1 MSEKR
6 FFGFGEFGA
15 WVRSQ
20 VQTLTDHLNLKLGE
34 VDQTLQRKADQSAL
48 DSTNQAVANKANQN
62 EVSDALDN
70 KLDANAT
77 AVDSAKLGGQ
87 EPTHYATAG
96 SVFTKTES
104 TNLFFAKT
112 SADKAVVS
120 SEMVLVPN
128 TALDYN
134 LGTLIGDTH
143 IEYDLL
149 GAQID
154 VKIKDIDVDSLTYNC
169 FINSEAAVVAGVDNE
184 GVVKIVNLTESNLT
198 AHVRID
204 VHRKIL

>member
-1 MSEKR
+1 MPDKR
-6 FFGFGEFGA
+6 FFGFGEFGT
-15 WVRSQ
+15 WVRGQ
-20 VQTLTDHLNLKLGE
+20 VQTLTDYLNLKLSE
-34 VDQTLQRKADQSAL
+34 VDQTLQSKADQSTL
-48 DSTNQAVANKANQN
+48 DSTNQAVATK
-62 EVSDALDN
+62 
-70 KLDANAT
+70 AT
-77 AVDSAKLGGQ
+77 ADN
-87 EPTHYATAG
+87 
-96 SVFTKTES
+96 VFTKTES

-120 SEMVLVPN
+120 SEMILAPN

-134 LGTLIGDTH
+134 LRTLIGDTH

-184 GVVKIVNLTESNLT
+184 GLVKIVNLTESNLT